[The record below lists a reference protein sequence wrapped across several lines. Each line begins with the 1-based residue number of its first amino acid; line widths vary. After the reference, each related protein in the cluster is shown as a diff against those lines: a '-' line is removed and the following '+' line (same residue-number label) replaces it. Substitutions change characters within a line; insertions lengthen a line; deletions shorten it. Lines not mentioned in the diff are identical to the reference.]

1 MKELKKKIKFFKYY
15 TLFSKN
21 KLFFICLLNNHQNY
35 FYLRKQLVLNNF
47 QTKFIQNGLIRAL
60 PYFYNV
66 KTYLTGQMFFV
77 LKDKLTFDDYFV
89 LKNLFFKESHIL
101 LFYLDNKF
109 YADKKLKFLKSFFKK
124 KTSNFP
130 NLSYFYFILKLGFIL
145 KLEKLNTTQNG
156 RVHMT

>member
-35 FYLRKQLVLNNF
+35 SYLRKQLVLNNF
-47 QTKFIQNGLIRAL
+47 QIKFIQNGLVRNL
-60 PYFYNV
+60 SYFHNV

-77 LKDKLTFDDYFV
+77 LKDKLTFDDYSV
-89 LKNLFFKESHIL
+89 LTNLLFKESHIL

-109 YADKKLKFLKSFFKK
+109 YADKKFKFLKSFFKK
-124 KTSNFP
+124 KTSNLP
-130 NLSYFYFILKLGFIL
+130 SLSYFYFLLKLGFIL
-145 KLEKLNTTQNG
+145 KLEKFNTIQNG

>member
-35 FYLRKQLVLNNF
+35 SYLRKQLVLKNF
-47 QTKFIQNGLIRAL
+47 QIKFIQNGLVRNL
-60 PYFYNV
+60 SYFHNV

-77 LKDKLTFDDYFV
+77 LKDKLTFDDYSV
-89 LKNLFFKESHIL
+89 LTNLLFKESHIL

-109 YADKKLKFLKSFFKK
+109 YADKKFKFLKSFFKK
-124 KTSNFP
+124 KNFE
-130 NLSYFYFILKLGFIL
+130 FTIFILFLFFI
-145 KLEKLNTTQNG
+145 KIRFYIKIREI
-156 RVHMT
+156 